1 MTIIMP
7 TAVEATPGSG
17 PPDTDD
23 NNSNTNNNKN
33 NNANNTGGTGQSR
46 SRKTRSFTEPARK
59 KEEAL
64 EKAIKK
70 KAALLEAAKAL
81 GEKKKNKAEEE
92 SREAMKKDFQ
102 EMTATDILH
111 NLEEDIDDDKIKA
124 DEEDEEAKRPE
135 DSKRKSDEEV
145 ITVDTSEDHQR
156 NVRSRTGGSPM
167 RTGNAPIT
175 NIADDLVIEELDID
189 VGLSSTAPTLI
200 SVVHGGVN
208 ELNSLG
214 GAPQH

>member
-111 NLEEDIDDDKIKA
+111 NLEEDIDDDSNVDRHNTSYDAWDAGSVEEEERPKPSTSHTLHPWESLIIK
-124 DEEDEEAKRPE
+124 KYF
-135 DSKRKSDEEV
+135 
-145 ITVDTSEDHQR
+145 
-156 NVRSRTGGSPM
+156 
-167 RTGNAPIT
+167 
-175 NIADDLVIEELDID
+175 
-189 VGLSSTAPTLI
+189 
-200 SVVHGGVN
+200 
-208 ELNSLG
+208 
-214 GAPQH
+214 